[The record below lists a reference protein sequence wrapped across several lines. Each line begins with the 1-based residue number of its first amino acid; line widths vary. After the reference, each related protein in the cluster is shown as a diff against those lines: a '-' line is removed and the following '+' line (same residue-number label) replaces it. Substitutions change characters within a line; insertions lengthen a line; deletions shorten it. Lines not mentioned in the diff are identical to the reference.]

1 VLQVHTGEKPY
12 KCNYCERRFKQQSHV
27 KQHSRLHTGE
37 RPYKCIEC
45 GRTFVQLSNLQQHMG
60 NHAKDPQKTKQFQSQ
75 NCQICGKGFA
85 TEASLNLHMEKKHR
99 DILPPDESI
108 VSMVRQ
114 PKPKAYVC
122 VLCSKSYTTES
133 ALAIHAVKV
142 HNVTFLCKLFLMYF
156 AYSTNLRHLPR
167 VKVQVNRHH
176 RLRPEDL
183 VVVFVRKHL

>member
-1 VLQVHTGEKPY
+1 
-12 KCNYCERRFKQQSHV
+12 
-27 KQHSRLHTGE
+27 
-37 RPYKCIEC
+37 
-45 GRTFVQLSNLQQHMG
+45 MG
-60 NHAKDPQKTKQFQSQ
+60 NHAKDPHKTQQFQSQ

-99 DILPPDESI
+99 DILSPADESSN
-108 VSMVRQ
+108 VSMLVVRQ

-142 HNVTFLCKLFLMYF
+142 QVFLKRSERGRRSTEQSVIRILMF
-156 AYSTNLRHLPR
+156 FYSTKLRHLQK
-167 VKVQVNRHH
+167 VKVQVNRLH